1 MGELVGASGPTRPFG
16 ELDNGCYAVW
26 DSLSEASGEK
36 LPPNLVTIVPFPMA
50 LVCSTTMLRQRW
62 RFWNIRLIP
71 RRPKHT
77 RRLGE
82 KVPESVEFHLP
93 VAGKVA
99 DSPPDGYFT
108 CFEAYL
114 MQRNLCFPLSEAIV
128 RLFSCFGLSIGQ
140 VNPCGL
146 QHVVGILMMSYERG
160 MTFDVDHLEGLLMP
174 KGSSATVQLSLQNHM
189 AIIVGFVSNYHTWK
203 NFFFFVRI
211 DNASVE
217 ESCIPILRTRWGR
230 KVNNPLPP
238 TPDGL
243 YIVRDLLRGGPFFWA
258 TFTPK
263 RVHRAVAL
271 HRSRFQPDLPV
282 KEGAESSMDRFVPYE
297 APAERERSRTRKDK
311 HIAVDDDAADGECFP
326 ENFLGDY
333 LNSGELIDLDELLG
347 SDFHAAER
355 GSDKGPKFTMA
366 SRMVN
371 GGLLMMNRALDA
383 SNQKARMAQFRAEMA
398 DKEIARL
405 RDDWSVSR
413 CIRSN
418 SPLWRIG
425 R

>member
-1 MGELVGASGPTRPFG
+1 MVTPIETKRELV
-16 ELDNGCYAVW
+16 
-26 DSLSEASGEK
+26 
-36 LPPNLVTIVPFPMA
+36 
-50 LVCSTTMLRQRW
+50 
-62 RFWNIRLIP
+62 RFDHETGSYGDGMKAGWLIRLTEWASWTA
-71 RRPKHT
+71 R
-77 RRLGE
+77 
-82 KVPESVEFHLP
+82 S
-93 VAGKVA
+93 
-99 DSPPDGYFT
+99 
-108 CFEAYL
+108 
-114 MQRNLCFPLSEAIV
+114 
-128 RLFSCFGLSIGQ
+128 
-140 VNPCGL
+140 
-146 QHVVGILMMSYERG
+146 
-160 MTFDVDHLEGLLMP
+160 
-174 KGSSATVQLSLQNHM
+174 VQLAYSASWTTCSIQLASNSLNGR
-189 AIIVGFVSNYHTWK
+189 VGRLAQSNSPVRRVGLIQLAEWASWSVHPVQLAPSVSWTMGVTL
-203 NFFFFVRI
+203 FGIRCSRPRVTFLE
-211 DNASVE
+211 DLS
-217 ESCIPILRTRWGR
+217 LT
-230 KVNNPLPP
+230 NPLPP

-347 SDFHAAER
+347 SDFHVAER

-371 GGLLMMNRALDA
+371 GGLLLMNRALDA